1 MKFLNKTIYNR
12 KALEKLN
19 LTVNW
24 ALTGRSKPLIRVLG
38 MMIPLAIFGSGLYLF
53 REHGMI
59 PIAVAELALGTF
71 LLLWMP
77 FYHRFQAWAASKLML
92 KGNPEYT
99 LDFNEKGYTVSS
111 TTAYGAATDRADSST
126 LWKLCETR
134 EYFILLLNKH
144 TGYIMDKDGFVQ
156 GSAGEFRQFLAGE
169 TGLAFQY
176 FDL

>member
-1 MKFLNKTIYNR
+1 
-12 KALEKLN
+12 
-19 LTVNW
+19 
-24 ALTGRSKPLIRVLG
+24 

-111 TTAYGAATDRADSST
+111 TTAYGAATDRADYST